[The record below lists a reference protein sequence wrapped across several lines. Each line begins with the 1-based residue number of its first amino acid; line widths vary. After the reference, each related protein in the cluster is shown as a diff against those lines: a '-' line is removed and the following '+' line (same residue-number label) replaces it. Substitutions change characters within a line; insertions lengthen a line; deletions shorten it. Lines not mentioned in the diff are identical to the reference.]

1 MNESIRCLLLILVIG
16 LIILVFVQSQYCEP
30 VPNKGSLSLN
40 NAQHFT
46 VEDNEPQMTPPI
58 TKEHSKTKGLVNKE
72 SIEKDVSN
80 KEREKV
86 TLQIVDSILKNEKNS
101 SSELDSLLNQNE
113 DQESEDFPNPMD
125 LSINN
130 ETDHADSNSEVLDEL
145 MREINTGNNLKVDN
159 PEADVYRKKS
169 TSINHAK
176 KYRTLSYKDSGY
188 RYDFNENGDPTESS
202 QKQLNN
208 MYKNALIFKN
218 NENTSN
224 DNYKGFSQAGQTYGE
239 ADLKD
244 FGNSNGNENF
254 ANSNNQPQTQQE
266 KVMSLYNSNE
276 YLPNSDMTNKNLT
289 KGFQI
294 LDNPVAVSNPNLI
307 PVLKSIPTSSVLGS
321 SRNSTYDIRAEPSC
335 PKVSISPFL
344 NSDIMPD
351 IYATQRACL

>member
-16 LIILVFVQSQYCEP
+16 LIVLVFVQSQYCEP

-46 VEDNEPQMTPPI
+46 VEDNEPYATLP
-58 TKEHSKTKGLVNKE
+58 TTVAKEHAKTKGLTNKE
-72 SIEKDVSN
+72 ENVEKDTSN

-86 TLQIVDSILKNEKNS
+86 TSQIVDSILKNEKNS

-125 LSINN
+125 QSINT

-145 MREINTGNNLKVDN
+145 MKEINTGNNLKVN
-159 PEADVYRKKS
+159 SPEADVYRKKS

-188 RYDFNENGDPTESS
+188 RYDFNGNGDPTETS

-208 MYKNALIFKN
+208 MYKEALIFKN

-224 DNYKGFSQAGQTYGE
+224 DNYRGFSQGGQTYGD
-239 ADLKD
+239 ANLKN
-244 FGNSNGNENF
+244 FGGKENF
-254 ANSNNQPQTQQE
+254 ANTNNEPQTQQE

-276 YLPNSDMTNKNLT
+276 YLPNSDMTNNKLT

-307 PVLKSIPTSSVLGS
+307 PVLKSIAVPSIMGS
-321 SRNSTYDIRAEPSC
+321 NKNMTYDIRSEPPC
-335 PKVSISPFL
+335 PKTAVSPFL

-351 IYATQRACL
+351 IYATQRASL